1 MKPGKIRALALGV
14 FRKDGQILVYEGF
27 DTVKRETFYRPL
39 GGAIRF
45 GEYGRQALA
54 RELRE
59 ELGVEIT
66 NLRYLGLSEN
76 IFTCD
81 GQRGHEIVLI
91 YVADVADKT
100 VYERERLIGHED
112 DGSPI
117 QVVWKPLESFQRREA
132 PLYPDGLLEL
142 LLADDAAADKQG
154 QPTACHE
161 GDSNRLSPP

>member
-81 GQRGHEIVLI
+81 GKAGHEIVLI
-91 YVADVADKT
+91 YAADLADRT
-100 VYERERLIGHED
+100 VYERESMVGHED
-112 DGSPI
+112 DVSPI
-117 QVVWKPLESFQRREA
+117 KVVWKPLEFFQRGEA

-142 LLADDAAADKQG
+142 LLADDAVDDPQHSGPA
-154 QPTACHE
+154 
-161 GDSNRLSPP
+161 